1 MSEWMNHVKATM
13 RANPGTPLRDVLK
26 IAKGTYKK
34 GTATVKKTVTPA
46 VAAVTSVARGP
57 AKRHRT
63 KKHRRKSHKKHRGTK
78 KRRGTK
84 KHHSKHHR
92 KDKGHRHHTKKRGH
106 KRRCCPRNCRPCH

>member
-1 MSEWMNHVKATM
+1 MSEWMKHVKATM

-34 GTATVKKTVTPA
+34 GVGTVKKTATPA
-46 VAAVTSVARGP
+46 VTAVTAVARGP

-63 KKHRRKSHKKHRGTK
+63 RKHRKKSHKKSHKKRRGKSHKKHR
-78 KRRGTK
+78 
-84 KHHSKHHR
+84 R

-106 KRRCCPRNCRPCH
+106 KRKCCPRNCRPCH

>member
-34 GTATVKKTVTPA
+34 GVGTVKKAATPVVTA
-46 VAAVTSVARGP
+46 VAKGP
-57 AKRHRT
+57 VKRHGTR
-63 KKHRRKSHKKHRGTK
+63 KHRAKSHKKRRGKSHK
-78 KRRGTK
+78 KRRGK
-84 KHHSKHHR
+84 SHKKHHR

-106 KRRCCPRNCRPCH
+106 KRKCCPRNCRPCH